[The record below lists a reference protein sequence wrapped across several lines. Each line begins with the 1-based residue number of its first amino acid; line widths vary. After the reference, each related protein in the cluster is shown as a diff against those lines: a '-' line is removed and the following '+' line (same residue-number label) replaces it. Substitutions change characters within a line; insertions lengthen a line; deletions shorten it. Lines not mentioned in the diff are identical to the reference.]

1 MVDRI
6 SDPAFEARSLTS
18 ARGWYVRVVWPHGG
32 CEHIP
37 GFTSE
42 REAVRWIEQRA
53 KAWLSERNTSAMRHT
68 ATFASAGFKSI
79 RPRARREAWQ
89 SALKTMP

>member
-18 ARGWYVRVVWPHGG
+18 ARGWYVRVVWPQGG

-53 KAWLSERNTSAMRHT
+53 QAWLSERNTFAMHRT
-68 ATFASAGFKSI
+68 GTFKTAGFKSG
-79 RPRARREAWQ
+79 RRRDAWQ